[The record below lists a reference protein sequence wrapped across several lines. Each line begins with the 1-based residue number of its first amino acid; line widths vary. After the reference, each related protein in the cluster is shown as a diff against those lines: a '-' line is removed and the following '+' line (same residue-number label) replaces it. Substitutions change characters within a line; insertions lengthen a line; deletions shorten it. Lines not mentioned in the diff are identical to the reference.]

1 MRHPVLRERNGACGI
16 PSNPYRDP
24 TPGISFRKL
33 AAVSRV
39 VITGCGL
46 VTPAGVGL
54 EESWRGLLAGR
65 SFCRE
70 TLASELGWFGQD
82 RLWGEPFAAG
92 VVPAVNRNQLTDPT
106 VVFAQA
112 AALEAVRGAGFGEP
126 RKVDPSTGCVVG
138 TSKGGLLT
146 ALAACDPARNEP
158 ASPFTFDPGLAAR
171 RLAADWGLGAGAI
184 APVAACATGLF
195 AIGHAADLVRHGV
208 WRRALAGGA
217 DASLH
222 PAVLASYRRLGVLA
236 KGSGDV
242 AEWACPF
249 DRDRRGFVIGEG
261 AGLVVMETLEA
272 ASARKVRP
280 WAEIAGYAATS
291 DAGGL
296 VRSSDDP
303 EPLARAIVG
312 ALRNAAC
319 VPDDI
324 DAITLHGTGTRPND
338 PVEAAALHAALGPH
352 AGRIPCWSAKGTIGH
367 LLGACG
373 AVELV
378 ASCLM
383 LRDGVVPPTA
393 NLRRLAPDCPLDL
406 VRDMPRQTPLRAVL
420 KTSLGFGGHC
430 AAMVLRRVEG

>member
-1 MRHPVLRERNGACGI
+1 
-16 PSNPYRDP
+16 
-24 TPGISFRKL
+24 
-33 AAVSRV
+33 VSRV

-70 TLASELGWFGQD
+70 AVAAELGWPGQE

-92 VVPAVNRNQLTDPT
+92 VVPAHNRSQLTDPT
-106 VVFAQA
+106 IPFAQVA
-112 AALEAVRGAGFGEP
+112 AREAWHGAGLSEP
-126 RKVDPSTGCVVG
+126 GAVDPAFGCVVG

-146 ALAACDPARNEP
+146 ALAAIDPARHEP
-158 ASPFTFDPGLAAR
+158 ASPFMFDPAVAAR

-195 AIGHAADLVRHGV
+195 AIGHAADLVRHGI

-236 KGSGDV
+236 KGNGDV
-242 AEWACPF
+242 TEWACPF
-249 DRDRRGFVIGEG
+249 DEDRRGFVIGEG
-261 AGLVVMETLEA
+261 AGMVVIETL
-272 ASARKVRP
+272 ASTHARP

-303 EPLARAIVG
+303 EPLARAIVR

-319 VPDDI
+319 APDDI

-338 PVEAAALHAALGPH
+338 PVEAAAIHAALGSR
-352 AGRIPCWSAKGTIGH
+352 AARVPCWSAKGTIGH

-393 NLRRLAPDCPLDL
+393 NLRRLDPACPLD
-406 VRDMPRQTPLRAVL
+406 VVHGTPRHTPIRAVL

-430 AAMVLRRVEG
+430 AAMVLRRVDD